1 MQVHFKNLF
10 ISAVDFHGLIN
21 GKNVY
26 DIVIYC
32 VAMED
37 GAVGYSLSQQLRS
50 SLHSVQESLAAL
62 AFDDCD
68 VDQIFVIVPTSDGS
82 IKYRTIAASWES
94 ILVGLGDSLITNPT
108 F

>member
-37 GAVGYSLSQQLRS
+37 GAVGYSLPQQLRS